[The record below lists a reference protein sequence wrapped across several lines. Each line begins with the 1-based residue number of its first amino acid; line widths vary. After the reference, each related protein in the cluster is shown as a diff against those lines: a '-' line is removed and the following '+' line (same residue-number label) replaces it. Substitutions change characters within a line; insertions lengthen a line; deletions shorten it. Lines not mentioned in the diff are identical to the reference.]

1 MQIDTVGGA
10 LSRSLPNQNTR
21 ATPSL
26 LRVSIVGYQ
35 ATGEP
40 SLLRGLERLGYVTK
54 YAPRDASILGHLVD
68 TRFEIDALIL
78 DMRGAKAV
86 DSDML
91 KELGSDAR
99 LADTPVLLLLGS
111 QDEEQVR
118 AALDADL
125 LHHLR
130 APFQLSLLDAS
141 LRALQ
146 RRRKRKVPYDRP
158 YEDKSVIS
166 LVETCKF
173 RFSSPAEAKQL
184 TPLLAAF
191 FPDRQRAA
199 LGIAELIGNAIEH
212 GNLEI
217 GRALKGKLIR
227 AGGLE
232 QEIYTRLR
240 KPEFADRTVEVI
252 VTRKDEG
259 IMLMVTDDGH
269 GFNWIAH
276 LDIDPAGAN
285 QDHGRGIA
293 RARHMAFDKLT
304 YNKAGNQAI
313 ALMTATAAL
322 DW

>member
-1 MQIDTVGGA
+1 MQANAVDVER
-10 LSRSLPNQNTR
+10 SRSLPSQNTK
-21 ATPSL
+21 ATPGL

-35 ATGEP
+35 TPGEP
-40 SLLRGLERLGYVTK
+40 NLLRGLERLGYETK
-54 YAPRDASILGHLVD
+54 YLPRDANTLEQLVA

-78 DMRGAKAV
+78 DMRGAKGI
-86 DSDML
+86 DRDML
-91 KELGSDAR
+91 QGLGPDAR

-111 QDEEQVR
+111 QDDEHVR

-130 APFQLSLLDAS
+130 APFQLSLLDTS

-146 RRRKRKVPYDRP
+146 RKRKRKAP
-158 YEDKSVIS
+158 YERPSDDKSVIP

-173 RFSSPAEAKQL
+173 RLRSPAEAKQL

-217 GRALKGKLIR
+217 GRALKGKLMR

-232 QEIYTRLR
+232 QEIYTRLL

-252 VTRKDEG
+252 VARKDEG
-259 IMLMVTDDGH
+259 ILLTVTDDGQ
-269 GFNWIAH
+269 GFNWKAH
-276 LDIDPAGAN
+276 LDIDPASAN

-304 YNKAGNQAI
+304 YNKAGNQAV
-313 ALMTATAAL
+313 ALMTATAIL